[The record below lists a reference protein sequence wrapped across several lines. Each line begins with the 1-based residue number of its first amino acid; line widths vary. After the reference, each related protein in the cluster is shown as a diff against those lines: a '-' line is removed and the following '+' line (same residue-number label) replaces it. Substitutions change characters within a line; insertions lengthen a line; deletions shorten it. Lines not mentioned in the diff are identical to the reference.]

1 MKTFGLVKS
10 MVIGLM
16 LLTGAT
22 AVSAQDDN
30 LYGIANRVGVGVGVG
45 TEGIGFDVAVPL
57 TKYVQARV
65 GLNVMPNININTSA
79 DVADQ
84 AQGYNYEG
92 QMDIK
97 GKFSRTTFDVK
108 FDYYPFANANSFLVT
123 AGFSVGGDKL
133 IEISGHS
140 DDLQNLYAQGKQYNI
155 EIGDYQ
161 IPVDENGNVNGG
173 VKVKNFRPYLGLGF
187 GRLIPKKRFG
197 ARFEIGHSSKAN
209 QLFMPMAWATFRR
222 LSTRMP
228 TMTSLSSW
236 TGCRFIPC

>member
-1 MKTFGLVKS
+1 MKSSFCIDLQRF
-10 MVIGLM
+10 M
-16 LLTGAT
+16 LIPTK
-22 AVSAQDDN
+22 
-30 LYGIANRVGVGVGVG
+30 
-45 TEGIGFDVAVPL
+45 FPL
-57 TKYVQARV
+57 TH
-65 GLNVMPNININTSA
+65 VMPNININTSA
-79 DVADQ
+79 DVAGQ

-108 FDYYPFANANSFLVT
+108 FDCYPFANANSFFVT

-197 ARFEIGHSSKAN
+197 ARFEIGAQFQGKPVVYADGVGDLQKVIDQDADDDISK
-209 QLFMPMAWATFRR
+209 FMDWLQVYPVLK
-222 LSTRMP
+222 LSIRGRI
-228 TMTSLSSW
+228 L
-236 TGCRFIPC
+236 